1 MHVPRYRH
9 ALLIA
14 LMALVGS
21 LLTMAPSLAASD
33 CPSGQTQ
40 YKIDN
45 APSNGTYGD
54 GTLSVTISNAD
65 SDSFSWS
72 SNIEVESVMV
82 KGGTSLK
89 ANPGGTSGSA
99 SSAQNPNS
107 GKPYGISHVSFC
119 YSETSAGSTGGGG
132 GGGSTGGGSTGGDSD
147 DCVSKGNGNGKGHDC
162 DEEDECEGGRR
173 MGSTD
178 PACDDDAEDECEG
191 GRRMGSTGPA
201 CDDDEDDECEG
212 GRRMGSTDPACDDD
226 EDDECEGGRRMGST
240 DPACDDDPDD
250 ECEAGRRM
258 GSTGPACEETLADAE
273 ENPAGATGPGR
284 IDSGAEPA
292 TEVRGLRIADNPAD
306 SGDVAARAQVRG
318 QQEEGGVLPFTGGA
332 PLAYVLM
339 GLGLIGS
346 GSLLWS
352 RRRKG

>member
-9 ALLIA
+9 ALFIA

-21 LLTMAPSLAASD
+21 LLTMAPSFAASD

-45 APSNGTYGD
+45 RPSNGTYGD

-65 SDSFSWS
+65 ADSFSWS
-72 SNIEVESVMV
+72 ANIEVESVMV
-82 KGGTSLK
+82 KAGTSLK
-89 ANPGGTSGSA
+89 ANPGGTSGTA
-99 SSAQNPNS
+99 SSAQNPSS

-132 GGGSTGGGSTGGDSD
+132 GGGSNDAD
-147 DCVSKGNGNGKGHDC
+147 DCVEKGNGNGKGHDC
-162 DEEDECEGGRR
+162 DDDEECEGGRR

-178 PACDDDAEDECEG
+178 PACEDD
-191 GRRMGSTGPA
+191 S
-201 CDDDEDDECEG
+201 EDDECEG

-226 EDDECEGGRRMGST
+226 TDDECEG
-240 DPACDDDPDD
+240 
-250 ECEAGRRM
+250 ERRM

-273 ENPAGATGPGR
+273 ENPAGGTGPGR
-284 IDSGAEPA
+284 IDSGAQPA
-292 TEVRGLRIADNPAD
+292 TDVRGLRIADNPAD
-306 SGDVAARAQVRG
+306 SVGADARAQVRG

-332 PLAYVLM
+332 LLAYVLM
-339 GLGLIGS
+339 GLALIGS